1 MSEWLSSK
9 RTEIT
14 NVAEDVEKREPSYPV
29 GENVNCCSHIG
40 SFSKKYK

>member
-14 NVAEDVEKREPSYPV
+14 NVAEDVEKREPSYSV
-29 GENVNCCSHIG
+29 GGNVNWGSHIG